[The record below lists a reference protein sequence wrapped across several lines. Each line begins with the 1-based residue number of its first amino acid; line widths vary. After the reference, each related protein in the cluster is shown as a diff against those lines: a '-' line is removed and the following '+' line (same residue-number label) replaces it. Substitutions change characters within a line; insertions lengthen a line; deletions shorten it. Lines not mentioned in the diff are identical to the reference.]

1 MRNARPFACTDPTL
15 LPILDELRCRE
26 PIFHRPEYGSSIEA
40 FDRLMPSDY
49 WEVGASGNRYER
61 SFILAHLAASPPVDS
76 DAAGWK
82 TSDFA
87 CRPLGGETYLLT
99 YTLDQNGRIT
109 RRSTIWR
116 RNGADWQIL
125 FHQGT
130 VVSSS
135 GGGDSA
141 PAP

>member
-1 MRNARPFACTDPTL
+1 MRNAGAFALTDPTI
-15 LPILDELRCRE
+15 LPILDELRCQE
-26 PIFHRPEYGSSIEA
+26 PIFHRPEHASSIEA
-40 FDRLMPSDY
+40 FSGLMAPDY
-49 WEVGASGNRYER
+49 WEVGASGNRYGR
-61 SFILAHLAASPPVDS
+61 SFILEHLAASPPVDS

-87 CRPLGGETYLLT
+87 CRLLGDETYLLT

-109 RRSTIWR
+109 HRSTIWR

-135 GGGDSA
+135 GGDNA
-141 PAP
+141 VPAP

>member
-40 FDRLMPSDY
+40 FDRLMASDY

-87 CRPLGGETYLLT
+87 CRLLGGETYLLT
-99 YTLDQNGRIT
+99 YTLDQHGRIT

-130 VVSSS
+130 VVSLA